1 MKSLISASKSEFAKL
16 IIRKKYIIL
25 TAIGVLISF
34 IFLGSNAL
42 VTKITSGEVVLK
54 SNLIMTMLRFVT
66 DILVPLI
73 VFMAVTDLFASEV
86 QEGTMKASLMR
97 PLSRMKV
104 MASKCLAVFILSCF
118 VMIAMFLS
126 CFIIQLISGS
136 GIGSAPSTLAAYL
149 IDTIP
154 VLALISLAVLIN
166 MVSKSPTLAML
177 LCIVVY
183 VLFKYMNFYVSPFG
197 QMFFTSYSQWHR
209 LWLGS
214 TLPFGAI
221 MSKIGILFGSV
232 LILSAASYIIFEKQD
247 Y

>member
-1 MKSLISASKSEFAKL
+1 MNALISATKSEFAKL
-16 IIRKKYIIL
+16 IIRKKYIVL
-25 TAIGVLISF
+25 TVIGILISF

-42 VTKITSGEVVLK
+42 IAKFTSGEIVIK
-54 SNLIMTMLRFVT
+54 SNLIMTMLRLVT

-73 VFMAVTDLFASEV
+73 VFMAVTDLFAGET

-118 VMIAMFLS
+118 VMTAMFLS
-126 CFIIQLISGS
+126 CFVIQLISGS
-136 GIGSAPSTLAAYL
+136 GIENAPFTFAAYI
-149 IDTIP
+149 IDMVP
-154 VLALISLAVLIN
+154 VLALIALAMLIN
-166 MVSKSPTLAML
+166 MVSKNPTLAML

-183 VLFKYMNFYVSPFG
+183 ALFKYMNFYVSPFG
-197 QMFFTSYSQWHR
+197 QMLFTSYSQWHR

-214 TLPFGAI
+214 TLPFGA
-221 MSKIGILFGSV
+221 MLSKVGILFGSV